1 MAFVNELIKVN
12 DTPKVRSG
20 VSADYCFNES
30 AFQIRTY
37 KAGDLQRTD
46 GSKQNLQLNKQMA
59 QELIVKLQAFV
70 EQ

>member
-1 MAFVNELIKVN
+1 MAFINELVKVN

-37 KAGDLQRTD
+37 KDGDSQRTE
-46 GSKQNLQLNKQMA
+46 GSKQ
-59 QELIVKLQAFV
+59 
-70 EQ
+70 

>member
-1 MAFVNELIKVN
+1 MAFINELVKVN

-37 KAGDLQRTD
+37 KDGDSLRME
-46 GSKQNLQLNKQMA
+46 GSKQNLQLNKKMA
-59 QELIVKLQAFV
+59 RELISKLQDFV
-70 EQ
+70 DQ